1 MKDKSNNMGEE
12 TKKFIKEVFG
22 DNFAKNLNGFEKKF
36 KEVYAK
42 NEKLSKEAQEEV
54 SSFIYFINKFWFLKQ
69 AKADQYK
76 KDINFL
82 ISLILEIF
90 EV

>member
-1 MKDKSNNMGEE
+1 MGEE

-42 NEKLSKEAQEEV
+42 NEKLSKEAQEDV
-54 SSFIYFINKFWFLKQ
+54 RNFISFIVNFLVFFKQ

-90 EV
+90 EVKNT